1 MARSRSVDQFGAVL
15 LLAILL
21 DAELLLLLAIL
32 LDAELLLLLAIL
44 LDAELLLLLA
54 IVAHTDAR
62 PPRTVQMRR

>member
-1 MARSRSVDQFGAVL
+1 MARSRSVDQFGAV
-15 LLAILL
+15 
-21 DAELLLLLAIL
+21 LLLAIL